1 VTLAACGSQ
10 PRQDESEPKGN
21 FKVEVTH
28 ASFPV
33 QQKLAKRSDLVISV
47 RNAGDKAIP
56 NLAVTVNGFDKRVSE
71 PDLADPTRPVFVING
86 KPETIGGFPEAKE
99 AAPGGGQT
107 AFVNTWALGKVN
119 PGRVATFRW
128 TVTAVKAG
136 PFRLSYRV
144 AAGLQGKAKA
154 VALGGGPVLGSFK
167 GTVSDTPPQSRVAD
181 DGHTV
186 INGTR

>member
-10 PRQDESEPKGN
+10 PRQDESEPKGD
-21 FKVEVTH
+21 FKVEVTR
-28 ASFPV
+28 ASFPE
-33 QQKLAKRSDLVISV
+33 QQKLAKRSDLVIRV
-47 RNAGDKAIP
+47 RNAGNKEIP
-56 NLAVTVNGFDKRVSE
+56 NLAVTVNGFDKRVNN
-71 PDLADPTRPVFVING
+71 PDLADPSRPIFVING

-99 AAPGGGQT
+99 AAPGGGET
-107 AFVNTWALGKVN
+107 AFVNTWSLGKVKA
-119 PGRVATFRW
+119 GAEATFKW

-136 PFRLSYRV
+136 PFRVSYRV

-154 VALGGGPVLGSFK
+154 VALGGGVPAGSFS
-167 GTVSDTPPQSRVAD
+167 GTVSNTPPQSRVAD